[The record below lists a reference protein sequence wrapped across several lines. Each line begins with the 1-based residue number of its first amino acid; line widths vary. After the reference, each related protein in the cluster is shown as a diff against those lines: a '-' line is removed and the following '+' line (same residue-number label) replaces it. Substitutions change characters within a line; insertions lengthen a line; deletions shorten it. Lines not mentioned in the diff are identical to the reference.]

1 MPLESRLIHHADL
14 RPRKNAFIDT
24 RSPGSEDKENVTLIG
39 RGASEN
45 PNQHVHIPEPHGFK
59 LRALQMASD
68 AAVPAHV
75 RHAEEVIFVQEGM
88 LQITA
93 PDGSV
98 VMGAGDT
105 FTTPKGLARAFRTTS
120 SDGCIASVV
129 RGGDSVGKAHF
140 VTAKAA

>member
-14 RPRKNAFIDT
+14 RPRRNAFIDT
-24 RSPGSEDKENVTLIG
+24 RSPGSEDKANVTLIG
-39 RGASEN
+39 RGASKH

-59 LRALQMASD
+59 LRALKMASD

-75 RHAEEVIFVQEGM
+75 RHEEEVIFVQEGM

-98 VMGAGDT
+98 VMGAGDS
-105 FTTPKGLARAFRTTS
+105 FTTPKGLARAFRATS
-120 SDGCIASVV
+120 SEGCIACVV
-129 RGGDSVGKAHF
+129 RGGDSAGKVHF
-140 VTAKAA
+140 VNAKAA

>member
-1 MPLESRLIHHADL
+1 MPLESRLLHHADL

-24 RSPGSEDKENVTLIG
+24 RSRGSEDKESFTLIG
-39 RGASEN
+39 RGASRN

-59 LRALQMASD
+59 LRALKMASD

-88 LQITA
+88 LEITA
-93 PDGSV
+93 PDSSV
-98 VMGAGDT
+98 VMGAGDI
-105 FTTPKGLARAFRTTS
+105 FTTPKGLARAFRATS

-140 VTAKAA
+140 VNAKAA

>member
-14 RPRKNAFIDT
+14 RPRKKAFIDT
-24 RSPGSEDKENVTLIG
+24 RSPGSADKENVTLIG
-39 RGASEN
+39 RGASRN

-59 LRALQMASD
+59 LRALKMASD

-75 RHAEEVIFVQEGM
+75 RYEEEVIFVQEGM

-105 FTTPKGLARAFRTTS
+105 FTTPKGLARAFRATS
-120 SDGCIASVV
+120 SDDCIASVV
-129 RGGDSVGKAHF
+129 HGGDSVGKAHF
-140 VTAKAA
+140 VNAKAA